1 MIGPFA
7 DNAQEMEGAWAM
19 SHRANEN
26 VTILQGVK
34 EALDGGSVTYAKGSY
49 IFEDEAKEEAVT
61 YGLMKMFRPDMEFPS
76 VHPVPQA
83 TLLAEAVRVAR
94 NADVVV
100 ACLGELN
107 NMSGEGS
114 SRSDISMPD
123 AEENLLKALKATGKP
138 LVLVL
143 TTGRPLLLNWENENC
158 DAILNTW
165 NLGAEAG
172 HAIADVLFGDVNPS
186 GRLTTSFPRSNGQM
200 PVYYNH
206 KNTGRPHGDTDP
218 YRKFVSC
225 YMDVENGP
233 LYYFGYGLS
242 YTTFEYGDIKL
253 SGKEMDQN
261 GSITASI
268 TVKNTGEREGK
279 ETVQL
284 YIHDIYSTSTR
295 PVKELKGFQKINL
308 KPGETKT
315 VEFKITAEELK
326 YYDHDLNFVC
336 EPGDY
341 EIMIG
346 ANSNDVK
353 TATLTVK

>member
-1 MIGPFA
+1 
-7 DNAQEMEGAWAM
+7 
-19 SHRANEN
+19 
-26 VTILQGVK
+26 
-34 EALDGGSVTYAKGSY
+34 
-49 IFEDEAKEEAVT
+49 
-61 YGLMKMFRPDMEFPS
+61 
-76 VHPVPQA
+76 
-83 TLLAEAVRVAR
+83 
-94 NADVVV
+94 
-100 ACLGELN
+100 
-107 NMSGEGS
+107 
-114 SRSDISMPD
+114 
-123 AEENLLKALKATGKP
+123 
-138 LVLVL
+138 
-143 TTGRPLLLNWENENC
+143 
-158 DAILNTW
+158 
-165 NLGAEAG
+165 
-172 HAIADVLFGDVNPS
+172 
-186 GRLTTSFPRSNGQM
+186 M